1 MNYHLAPMMGY
12 TDCYFRLLAEKLY
25 KSQITTFSEMIVD
38 KAIIHNETK
47 TINKHFLANN
57 ISAIQIAGSEPMEI
71 KLAIQK
77 LNKIDRINHINLNL
91 GCPSSRVQ
99 ENKLGLALTQY
110 PNLVRECLYTL
121 KTYNKKISV
130 KCRLGLGLEEDQN
143 YVFEYLSMFQE
154 FEIKTVYIH
163 CRNGVLNLDTKKN
176 RTIPKINYELF
187 FKCKE
192 EFPNMELIPNGEIND
207 LETINHLS
215 DNKYKLELINN
226 LDNAAEITLY
236 EQKNFTDLCKGP
248 HHKSTKEYEAH
259 IKITNVS
266 GAYWRGISTNKMLQR
281 VYATAW
287 YSEKELNKY
296 LKNLEEAKERN
307 HRRLGTDMGLFLL
320 TDLSAGNVFWKHKGL
335 TLYQNIE
342 RYIRS
347 EQKKLN
353 YYEVKTPELVSNEL
367 WIKSGHWDNFKE
379 NMFTSET
386 DNKTFAL
393 KPMNC
398 PCHIVLFNSQLI
410 TYKDLPLRYS
420 EFGKCH
426 RYEPSGALNGL
437 FRVRGFT
444 QDDAHIFCT
453 AEQIYDV
460 CNETTQLIERVY
472 KKFGFEK
479 IKYNISTRPE
489 KSIGSQE
496 NWDNAENQ
504 LKKVLSDNGKDF
516 NILDGEGAFYG
527 PKIEFTLEDSLGRE
541 WQCGTI
547 QIDFNL
553 PDRLGA
559 KYKDKDDKNQVPIM
573 IHRAVVGSLERFIAI
588 ILENTNGWLPLF
600 ITPVQLAILPVSEKF
615 VDHCKKIN
623 EELKELGVRSLID
636 DSDNK
641 LGYKIRNSVSKKIP
655 YSLVV
660 GEKEIESSSFTLR
673 SKKGD
678 NQSFNSVKE
687 LTEFFNN

>member
-1 MNYHLAPMMGY
+1 MSEIIAYKNQNNE
-12 TDCYFRLLAEKLY
+12 YFDFEIENSKPVRTKSDDALNIMRHDMAHILAEAVISIFPAAKPTIGPFIKNGFYYDFDMDSAL
-25 KSQITTFSEMIVD
+25 SD
-38 KAIIHNETK
+38 DD
-47 TINKHFLANN
+47 INK
-57 ISAIQIAGSEPMEI
+57 IEEKIKEI
-71 KLAIQK
+71 
-77 LNKIDRINHINLNL
+77 LNE
-91 GCPSSRVQ
+91 G
-99 ENKLGLALTQY
+99 
-110 PNLVRECLYTL
+110 REF
-121 KTYNKKISV
+121 NKKVVS
-130 KCRLGLGLEEDQN
+130 KDEA
-143 YVFEYLSMFQE
+143 
-154 FEIKTVYIH
+154 
-163 CRNGVLNLDTKKN
+163 LN
-176 RTIPKINYELF
+176 F
-187 FKCKE
+187 FK
-192 EFPNMELIPNGEIND
+192 
-207 LETINHLS
+207 

-259 IKITNVS
+259 VKITNVS

-320 TDLSAGNVFWKHKGL
+320 TDLSAGNVFWKDKGL

-342 RYIRS
+342 KYIRA
-347 EQKKLN
+347 EQRKLN

-623 EELKELGVRSLID
+623 EELKDLGFRSLID

-655 YSLVV
+655 YSLVI

-673 SKKGD
+673 GKKGD
-678 NQSFNSVKE
+678 NQSFNSLEE

>member
-1 MNYHLAPMMGY
+1 MNEIIAYKDHNDEYYDHEIVDGVPIKSKSEDALNIMRHDMAHI
-12 TDCYFRLLAEKLY
+12 LAEAV
-25 KSQITTFSEMIVD
+25 TTLFPNA
-38 KAIIHNETK
+38 KP
-47 TINKHFLANN
+47 TIGPFIKNGFYYDFD
-57 ISAIQIAGSEPMEI
+57 MENT
-71 KLAIQK
+71 LSDED
-77 LNKIDRINHINLNL
+77 LSKIEA
-91 GCPSSRVQ
+91 Q
-99 ENKLGLALTQY
+99 M
-110 PNLVRECLYTL
+110 
-121 KTYNKKISV
+121 KKILSEGRDFKKRSV
-130 KCRLGLGLEEDQN
+130 SKEDALE
-143 YVFEYLSMFQE
+143 
-154 FEIKTVYIH
+154 I
-163 CRNGVLNLDTKKN
+163 
-176 RTIPKINYELF
+176 
-187 FKCKE
+187 FK
-192 EFPNMELIPNGEIND
+192 
-207 LETINHLS
+207 
-215 DNKYKLELINN
+215 DNQYKVELINN
-226 LDNAAEITLY
+226 LDNSAEINLY
-236 EQKNFTDLCKGP
+236 DQKNFTDLCKGP
-248 HHKSTKEYEAH
+248 HHSSTTEYDANF
-259 IKITNVS
+259 KITSVS

-281 VYATAW
+281 IYATAF

-320 TDLSAGNVFWKHKGL
+320 TDLSAGNVFWKEKGL

-342 RYIRS
+342 KYIRS
-347 EQKKLN
+347 EQQKLN
-353 YYEVKTPELVSNEL
+353 YLEVKTPELVSNEL

-453 AEQIYDV
+453 GDQIYDV
-460 CNETTQLIERVY
+460 CNETALLIERVY
-472 KKFGFEK
+472 KRFGFEK
-479 IKYNISTRPE
+479 IKYNISTKPE
-489 KSIGSQE
+489 KSIGTKE

-504 LKKVLSDNGKDF
+504 LKKVLSDNNKEF
-516 NILDGEGAFYG
+516 NILEGEGAFYG

-553 PDRLGA
+553 PERLGA
-559 KYKDKDDKNQVPIM
+559 KYKDTNDKNQTPIM

-588 ILENTNGWLPLF
+588 ILENTNGWVPLF
-600 ITPVQLAILPVSEKF
+600 ITPIQLAILPVSEKF
-615 VDHCKKIN
+615 IEYCN
-623 EELKELGVRSLID
+623 ELNQHLKEAGIRTVVD
-636 DSDNK
+636 GSDNK

-660 GEKEIESSSFTLR
+660 GEKEIESKTFNVRSRKGENTSFKNIEDL
-673 SKKGD
+673 
-678 NQSFNSVKE
+678 N
-687 LTEFFNN
+687 EFFKNN

>member
-1 MNYHLAPMMGY
+1 MSEIIAYKDQNNE
-12 TDCYFRLLAEKLY
+12 YFDFEIENSKPVRAKSDDALNIMRHDMAHILAEAVISIFPAAKPTIGPFIKNGFYYDFDMDSAL
-25 KSQITTFSEMIVD
+25 SD
-38 KAIIHNETK
+38 DD
-47 TINKHFLANN
+47 INK
-57 ISAIQIAGSEPMEI
+57 IEEKIKEI
-71 KLAIQK
+71 
-77 LNKIDRINHINLNL
+77 LNE
-91 GCPSSRVQ
+91 G
-99 ENKLGLALTQY
+99 
-110 PNLVRECLYTL
+110 REF
-121 KTYNKKISV
+121 NKKVVS
-130 KCRLGLGLEEDQN
+130 KDEA
-143 YVFEYLSMFQE
+143 
-154 FEIKTVYIH
+154 
-163 CRNGVLNLDTKKN
+163 LN
-176 RTIPKINYELF
+176 F
-187 FKCKE
+187 FK
-192 EFPNMELIPNGEIND
+192 
-207 LETINHLS
+207 

-226 LDNAAEITLY
+226 LANAAEITLY

-248 HHKSTKEYEAH
+248 HHKSTKKYEAH
-259 IKITNVS
+259 VKITNVS

-320 TDLSAGNVFWKHKGL
+320 TDLSAGNVFWKDKGL

-342 RYIRS
+342 KYIRA
-347 EQKKLN
+347 EQRKLN

-496 NWDNAENQ
+496 NWENAENQ

-623 EELKELGVRSLID
+623 EELKDLGFRSLID

-655 YSLVV
+655 YSLVI

-673 SKKGD
+673 GKKGD
-678 NQSFNSVKE
+678 NQSFNSLEE

>member
-1 MNYHLAPMMGY
+1 MSEIIAYKDQNNE
-12 TDCYFRLLAEKLY
+12 YFDFEIENSKPVRAKSDDALNIMRHDMAHILAEAVISIFPAAKPTIGPFIKNGFYYDFDMDSAL
-25 KSQITTFSEMIVD
+25 SD
-38 KAIIHNETK
+38 DD
-47 TINKHFLANN
+47 INK
-57 ISAIQIAGSEPMEI
+57 IEEKIKEI
-71 KLAIQK
+71 
-77 LNKIDRINHINLNL
+77 LNE
-91 GCPSSRVQ
+91 G
-99 ENKLGLALTQY
+99 
-110 PNLVRECLYTL
+110 REF
-121 KTYNKKISV
+121 NKKVVS
-130 KCRLGLGLEEDQN
+130 KDEA
-143 YVFEYLSMFQE
+143 
-154 FEIKTVYIH
+154 
-163 CRNGVLNLDTKKN
+163 LN
-176 RTIPKINYELF
+176 F
-187 FKCKE
+187 FK
-192 EFPNMELIPNGEIND
+192 
-207 LETINHLS
+207 

-226 LDNAAEITLY
+226 LANAAEITLY

-248 HHKSTKEYEAH
+248 HHKSTKKYEAH
-259 IKITNVS
+259 VKITNVS

-320 TDLSAGNVFWKHKGL
+320 TDLSAGNVFWKDKGL

-342 RYIRS
+342 KYIRA
-347 EQKKLN
+347 EQRKLN

-379 NMFTSET
+379 NMFTFET

-600 ITPVQLAILPVSEKF
+600 ITPVQLAVLPVSEKF

-623 EELKELGVRSLID
+623 EELKDLGVRSLVD

-655 YSLVV
+655 YSLVI

-673 SKKGD
+673 GKKGD
-678 NQSFNSVKE
+678 NQSFNSLEE

>member
-1 MNYHLAPMMGY
+1 MSEIIAYKNQNNE
-12 TDCYFRLLAEKLY
+12 YFDFEIENSKPVRTKSDDALNIMRHDMAHILAEAVISIFPAAKPTIGPFIKNGFYYDFDMDSAL
-25 KSQITTFSEMIVD
+25 SD
-38 KAIIHNETK
+38 DD
-47 TINKHFLANN
+47 INK
-57 ISAIQIAGSEPMEI
+57 IEEKIKEI
-71 KLAIQK
+71 
-77 LNKIDRINHINLNL
+77 LNE
-91 GCPSSRVQ
+91 G
-99 ENKLGLALTQY
+99 
-110 PNLVRECLYTL
+110 REF
-121 KTYNKKISV
+121 NKKVVS
-130 KCRLGLGLEEDQN
+130 KDEA
-143 YVFEYLSMFQE
+143 
-154 FEIKTVYIH
+154 
-163 CRNGVLNLDTKKN
+163 LN
-176 RTIPKINYELF
+176 F
-187 FKCKE
+187 FK
-192 EFPNMELIPNGEIND
+192 
-207 LETINHLS
+207 

-259 IKITNVS
+259 VKITNVS

-296 LKNLEEAKERN
+296 VKNLEEAKERN

-320 TDLSAGNVFWKHKGL
+320 TDLSAGNVFWKDKGL

-342 RYIRS
+342 KYIRA
-347 EQKKLN
+347 EQRKLN

-496 NWDNAENQ
+496 NWENAENQ

-600 ITPVQLAILPVSEKF
+600 ITPVQLAVLPVSEKF

-623 EELKELGVRSLID
+623 EELKDLGVRSLVD

-655 YSLVV
+655 YSLVI

-673 SKKGD
+673 GKKGD
-678 NQSFNSVKE
+678 NQSFNSLEE

>member
-1 MNYHLAPMMGY
+1 MSEIIAYKDQNNEYFDTQVENSTPIKAKSDDALNIMRHDLAHV
-12 TDCYFRLLAEKLY
+12 LAEAVISLFPDAKPTIGPFIKNGFYYDFDMDNSLSDEDIS
-25 KSQITTFSEMIVD
+25 KIESQM
-38 KAIIHNETK
+38 KAI
-47 TINKHFLANN
+47 
-57 ISAIQIAGSEPMEI
+57 
-71 KLAIQK
+71 
-77 LNKIDRINHINLNL
+77 
-91 GCPSSRVQ
+91 
-99 ENKLGLALTQY
+99 
-110 PNLVRECLYTL
+110 L
-121 KTYNKKISV
+121 KEGRSFTKKIVS
-130 KCRLGLGLEEDQN
+130 KEQALK
-143 YVFEYLSMFQE
+143 VFS
-154 FEIKTVYIH
+154 
-163 CRNGVLNLDTKKN
+163 N
-176 RTIPKINYELF
+176 
-187 FKCKE
+187 
-192 EFPNMELIPNGEIND
+192 
-207 LETINHLS
+207 
-215 DNKYKLELINN
+215 NKYKTELINN
-226 LDNAAEITLY
+226 LDNAADITLY

-248 HHKSTKEYEAH
+248 HHQSTNEYDAKF
-259 IKITNVS
+259 KITSVS

-281 VYATAW
+281 IYATAW
-287 YSEKELNKY
+287 YTEKDLNAY

-320 TDLSAGNVFWKHKGL
+320 TDLSAGNVFWKDKGL

-342 RYIRS
+342 KYIRS

-444 QDDAHIFCT
+444 QDDAHIFCSS
-453 AEQIYDV
+453 EQIYDV

-472 KKFGFEK
+472 KRFGFEK

-489 KSIGSQE
+489 KSIGTQE

-504 LKKVLSDNGKDF
+504 LKKVLTDNNKEF
-516 NILDGEGAFYG
+516 NILEGEGAFYG

-559 KYKDKDDKNQVPIM
+559 RYKDKEDKNQTPIM
-573 IHRAVVGSLERFIAI
+573 IHRAVIGSLERFIAI

-600 ITPVQLAILPVSEKF
+600 VTPIQLAILPVSEKF
-615 VDHCKKIN
+615 VDHCQTII
-623 EELKELGVRSLID
+623 EGLSDLGVRAIVDS
-636 DSDNK
+636 SDNK
-641 LGYKIRNSVSKKIP
+641 LGYKVRNSVSKKIP
-655 YSLVV
+655 FSLVI
-660 GEKEIESSSFTLR
+660 GEKEIENGTFSLRGRTGDTTSFE
-673 SKKGD
+673 
-678 NQSFNSVKE
+678 NIQSIA
-687 LTEFFNN
+687 EFFSNN

>member
-1 MNYHLAPMMGY
+1 MSEIIAYKDQNNE
-12 TDCYFRLLAEKLY
+12 YFDFEIENSKPVRAKSDDALNIMRHDMAHILAEAVISIFPAAKPTIGPFIKNGFYYDFDMDSAL
-25 KSQITTFSEMIVD
+25 SD
-38 KAIIHNETK
+38 DD
-47 TINKHFLANN
+47 INK
-57 ISAIQIAGSEPMEI
+57 IEEKIKEI
-71 KLAIQK
+71 
-77 LNKIDRINHINLNL
+77 LNE
-91 GCPSSRVQ
+91 G
-99 ENKLGLALTQY
+99 
-110 PNLVRECLYTL
+110 REF
-121 KTYNKKISV
+121 NKKVVS
-130 KCRLGLGLEEDQN
+130 KDEA
-143 YVFEYLSMFQE
+143 
-154 FEIKTVYIH
+154 
-163 CRNGVLNLDTKKN
+163 LN
-176 RTIPKINYELF
+176 F
-187 FKCKE
+187 FK
-192 EFPNMELIPNGEIND
+192 
-207 LETINHLS
+207 

-226 LDNAAEITLY
+226 LANAAEITLY

-259 IKITNVS
+259 VKITNVS

-320 TDLSAGNVFWKHKGL
+320 TDLSAGNVFWKDKGL

-342 RYIRS
+342 KYIRA
-347 EQKKLN
+347 EQRKLN

-398 PCHIVLFNSQLI
+398 PCNIVLFNSQLI

-600 ITPVQLAILPVSEKF
+600 ITPVQLAVLPVSEKF

-623 EELKELGVRSLID
+623 EELKDLGVRSLVD

-655 YSLVV
+655 YSLVI

-673 SKKGD
+673 GKKGD
-678 NQSFNSVKE
+678 NQSFNSLEE

>member
-1 MNYHLAPMMGY
+1 MSDIIAYKDHNNEYFDIQVENSKPIKAKSDDALNIMRHDLAHV
-12 TDCYFRLLAEKLY
+12 LAEAVISIFPDAKPTIGPFIKNGFYYDFDMDNSLSDEDIS
-25 KSQITTFSEMIVD
+25 KIESKM
-38 KAIIHNETK
+38 K
-47 TINKHFLANN
+47 TI
-57 ISAIQIAGSEPMEI
+57 
-71 KLAIQK
+71 
-77 LNKIDRINHINLNL
+77 
-91 GCPSSRVQ
+91 
-99 ENKLGLALTQY
+99 
-110 PNLVRECLYTL
+110 L
-121 KTYNKKISV
+121 KEGRSFTKKIVS
-130 KCRLGLGLEEDQN
+130 
-143 YVFEYLSMFQE
+143 
-154 FEIKTVYIH
+154 
-163 CRNGVLNLDTKKN
+163 
-176 RTIPKINYELF
+176 
-187 FKCKE
+187 KE
-192 EFPNMELIPNGEIND
+192 EALNVFAN
-207 LETINHLS
+207 
-215 DNKYKLELINN
+215 NKYKIELINN
-226 LDNAAEITLY
+226 LDNAANITLY

-248 HHKSTKEYEAH
+248 HHQSTSEYDAKF
-259 IKITNVS
+259 KITSVS

-281 VYATAW
+281 IYATAW
-287 YSEKELNKY
+287 YTEKDLDAY

-320 TDLSAGNVFWKHKGL
+320 TDLSAGNVFWKDKGL

-342 RYIRS
+342 KYIRS
-347 EQKKLN
+347 EQKILN

-386 DNKTFAL
+386 DNKIFAL

-444 QDDAHIFCT
+444 QDDAHIFCSN
-453 AEQIYDV
+453 EQIYDV

-472 KKFGFEK
+472 KRFGFEK

-489 KSIGSQE
+489 KSIGTQV

-504 LKKVLSDNGKDF
+504 LKKVLTDNNKEF
-516 NILDGEGAFYG
+516 NILEGEGAFYG

-559 KYKDKDDKNQVPIM
+559 KYKDKEDKNQTPIM
-573 IHRAVVGSLERFIAI
+573 IHRAVIGSLERFIAI

-600 ITPVQLAILPVSEKF
+600 VTPIQLAILPVSEKF
-615 VDHCKKIN
+615 VDHCQNIIKD
-623 EELKELGVRSLID
+623 LSDLGVRAIVDS
-636 DSDNK
+636 SDNK
-641 LGYKIRNSVSKKIP
+641 LGYKVRNSVSKKIP
-655 YSLVV
+655 FSLVI
-660 GEKEIESSSFTLR
+660 GEKEIENGTFSLR
-673 SKKGD
+673 GRNGD
-678 NQSFNSVKE
+678 SCNFENIQSIAQ
-687 LTEFFNN
+687 FFNNN

>member
-1 MNYHLAPMMGY
+1 MSEIIAYKDQNNE
-12 TDCYFRLLAEKLY
+12 YFDFEIENSKPVRAKSDDALNIMRHDMAHILAEAVISIFPAAKPTIGPFIKNGFYYDFDMDSAL
-25 KSQITTFSEMIVD
+25 SD
-38 KAIIHNETK
+38 DD
-47 TINKHFLANN
+47 INK
-57 ISAIQIAGSEPMEI
+57 IEEKIKEI
-71 KLAIQK
+71 
-77 LNKIDRINHINLNL
+77 LNE
-91 GCPSSRVQ
+91 G
-99 ENKLGLALTQY
+99 
-110 PNLVRECLYTL
+110 REF
-121 KTYNKKISV
+121 NKKVVS
-130 KCRLGLGLEEDQN
+130 KDEA
-143 YVFEYLSMFQE
+143 
-154 FEIKTVYIH
+154 
-163 CRNGVLNLDTKKN
+163 LN
-176 RTIPKINYELF
+176 F
-187 FKCKE
+187 FK
-192 EFPNMELIPNGEIND
+192 
-207 LETINHLS
+207 

-259 IKITNVS
+259 VKITNVS

-296 LKNLEEAKERN
+296 VKNLEEAKERN

-320 TDLSAGNVFWKHKGL
+320 TDLSAGNVFWKDKGL

-342 RYIRS
+342 KYIRA
-347 EQKKLN
+347 EQRKLN

-496 NWDNAENQ
+496 NWENAENQ

-600 ITPVQLAILPVSEKF
+600 ITPVQLAVLPVSEKF

-623 EELKELGVRSLID
+623 EELKDLGVRSLVD

-655 YSLVV
+655 YSLVI

-673 SKKGD
+673 GKKGD
-678 NQSFNSVKE
+678 NQSFNSLEE

>member
-1 MNYHLAPMMGY
+1 MSEIIAYKDQNNE
-12 TDCYFRLLAEKLY
+12 YFDFEIENSKPVRAKSDDALNIMRHDMAHILAEAVISIFPAAKPTIGPFIKNGFYYDFDMDSAL
-25 KSQITTFSEMIVD
+25 SD
-38 KAIIHNETK
+38 DD
-47 TINKHFLANN
+47 INK
-57 ISAIQIAGSEPMEI
+57 IEEKIKEI
-71 KLAIQK
+71 
-77 LNKIDRINHINLNL
+77 LNE
-91 GCPSSRVQ
+91 G
-99 ENKLGLALTQY
+99 
-110 PNLVRECLYTL
+110 REF
-121 KTYNKKISV
+121 NKKVVS
-130 KCRLGLGLEEDQN
+130 KDEA
-143 YVFEYLSMFQE
+143 
-154 FEIKTVYIH
+154 
-163 CRNGVLNLDTKKN
+163 LN
-176 RTIPKINYELF
+176 F
-187 FKCKE
+187 FK
-192 EFPNMELIPNGEIND
+192 
-207 LETINHLS
+207 

-226 LDNAAEITLY
+226 LANAAEITLY

-259 IKITNVS
+259 VKITNVS

-320 TDLSAGNVFWKHKGL
+320 TDLSAGNVFWKDKGL

-342 RYIRS
+342 KYIRA
-347 EQKKLN
+347 EQRKLN

-623 EELKELGVRSLID
+623 EELKDLGFRSLID

-655 YSLVV
+655 YSLVI

-673 SKKGD
+673 GKKGD
-678 NQSFNSVKE
+678 NQSFNSLEE

>member
-1 MNYHLAPMMGY
+1 MSDIIAYKDHNNEYFDIQVENSKPIKAKSDDALNIMRHDLAHV
-12 TDCYFRLLAEKLY
+12 LAEAVISIFPDAKPTIGPFIKNGFYYDFDMDNSLSDEDIS
-25 KSQITTFSEMIVD
+25 KIESKM
-38 KAIIHNETK
+38 K
-47 TINKHFLANN
+47 TI
-57 ISAIQIAGSEPMEI
+57 
-71 KLAIQK
+71 
-77 LNKIDRINHINLNL
+77 
-91 GCPSSRVQ
+91 
-99 ENKLGLALTQY
+99 
-110 PNLVRECLYTL
+110 L
-121 KTYNKKISV
+121 KEGRSFTKKIVS
-130 KCRLGLGLEEDQN
+130 
-143 YVFEYLSMFQE
+143 
-154 FEIKTVYIH
+154 
-163 CRNGVLNLDTKKN
+163 
-176 RTIPKINYELF
+176 
-187 FKCKE
+187 KE
-192 EFPNMELIPNGEIND
+192 EALNVFAN
-207 LETINHLS
+207 
-215 DNKYKLELINN
+215 NKYKIELINN
-226 LDNAAEITLY
+226 LDNAANITLY

-248 HHKSTKEYEAH
+248 HHQSTREYDAKF
-259 IKITNVS
+259 KITSVS

-281 VYATAW
+281 IYATAW
-287 YSEKELNKY
+287 YTEKDLDAY

-320 TDLSAGNVFWKHKGL
+320 TDLSAGNVFWKDKGL

-342 RYIRS
+342 KYIRS

-386 DNKTFAL
+386 DNKIFAL

-444 QDDAHIFCT
+444 QDDAHIFCSN
-453 AEQIYDV
+453 EQIYDV

-472 KKFGFEK
+472 KRFGFEK

-489 KSIGSQE
+489 KSIGTQV

-504 LKKVLSDNGKDF
+504 LKKVLTDNNKEF
-516 NILDGEGAFYG
+516 NILEGEGAFYG

-559 KYKDKDDKNQVPIM
+559 KYKDKEDKNQTPIM
-573 IHRAVVGSLERFIAI
+573 IHRAVIGSLERFIAI

-600 ITPVQLAILPVSEKF
+600 VTPIQLAILPVSEKF
-615 VDHCKKIN
+615 VDHCQNIIKD
-623 EELKELGVRSLID
+623 LSDLGVRATVDS
-636 DSDNK
+636 SDNK
-641 LGYKIRNSVSKKIP
+641 LGYKVRNSVSKKIP
-655 YSLVV
+655 FSLVI
-660 GEKEIESSSFTLR
+660 GEKEIENGTFSLRGRNGDSSNFE
-673 SKKGD
+673 
-678 NQSFNSVKE
+678 NIQSIAQ
-687 LTEFFNN
+687 FFNNN

>member
-1 MNYHLAPMMGY
+1 MSEIIAYKNQNNE
-12 TDCYFRLLAEKLY
+12 YFDFEIENSKPIKAKSDDALNIMRHDMAHILAEAVISIFPAAKPTIGPFIKNGFYYDFDMDSAL
-25 KSQITTFSEMIVD
+25 SD
-38 KAIIHNETK
+38 DD
-47 TINKHFLANN
+47 INK
-57 ISAIQIAGSEPMEI
+57 IEEKIKEI
-71 KLAIQK
+71 
-77 LNKIDRINHINLNL
+77 LNE
-91 GCPSSRVQ
+91 G
-99 ENKLGLALTQY
+99 
-110 PNLVRECLYTL
+110 REF
-121 KTYNKKISV
+121 NKKVVS
-130 KCRLGLGLEEDQN
+130 KDEA
-143 YVFEYLSMFQE
+143 
-154 FEIKTVYIH
+154 
-163 CRNGVLNLDTKKN
+163 LN
-176 RTIPKINYELF
+176 F
-187 FKCKE
+187 FK
-192 EFPNMELIPNGEIND
+192 
-207 LETINHLS
+207 

-226 LDNAAEITLY
+226 LANAAEITLY

-259 IKITNVS
+259 VKITNVS

-320 TDLSAGNVFWKHKGL
+320 TDLSAGNVFWKDKGL

-342 RYIRS
+342 KYIRA
-347 EQKKLN
+347 EQRKLN

-496 NWDNAENQ
+496 NWENAENQ

-600 ITPVQLAILPVSEKF
+600 ITPVQLAVLPVSEKF

-623 EELKELGVRSLID
+623 EELKDLGVRSLVD

-655 YSLVV
+655 YSLVI

-673 SKKGD
+673 GKKGD
-678 NQSFNSVKE
+678 NQSFNSLEE

>member
-1 MNYHLAPMMGY
+1 MTEVVAYKDSNNNYWDTEVENSTPIKHKSEDALNIMRHDMAHI
-12 TDCYFRLLAEKLY
+12 LAEA
-25 KSQITTFSEMIVD
+25 V
-38 KAIIHNETK
+38 
-47 TINKHFLANN
+47 
-57 ISAIQIAGSEPMEI
+57 IS
-71 KLAIQK
+71 L
-77 LNKIDRINHINLNL
+77 
-91 GCPSSRVQ
+91 
-99 ENKLGLALTQY
+99 
-110 PNLVRECLYTL
+110 
-121 KTYNKKISV
+121 
-130 KCRLGLGLEEDQN
+130 
-143 YVFEYLSMFQE
+143 
-154 FEIKTVYIH
+154 
-163 CRNGVLNLDTKKN
+163 
-176 RTIPKINYELF
+176 
-187 FKCKE
+187 
-192 EFPNMELIPNGEIND
+192 FPNAKPTIGPFIKNGFYYDFDMESTLSDDD
-207 LETINHLS
+207 LENIEKKMREILLEGRDFLKRTVSKKEALEIFK

-226 LDNAAEITLY
+226 LDNSDEITLY
-236 EQKNFTDLCKGP
+236 EQNNFTDLCKGP
-248 HHKSTKEYEAH
+248 HHKSTKDYNASF
-259 IKITNVS
+259 KITSVS

-281 VYATAW
+281 IYATAW
-287 YSEKELNKY
+287 YSEKELRVY

-320 TDLSAGNVFWKHKGL
+320 TDLSAGNVFWKDKGL

-342 RYIRS
+342 KYIRS
-347 EQKKLN
+347 EQQKLN
-353 YYEVKTPELVSNEL
+353 YFEVKTPELVSNEL

-444 QDDAHIFCT
+444 QDDAHIFCSGD
-453 AEQIYDV
+453 QIYDV

-479 IKYNISTRPE
+479 IKFNISTRPE
-489 KSIGSQE
+489 KSIGTQE

-504 LKKVLSDNGKDF
+504 LKKVLKDNNKEF
-516 NILDGEGAFYG
+516 NILEGEGAFYG
-527 PKIEFTLEDSLGRE
+527 PKIEYTLEDSLGRE

-600 ITPVQLAILPVSEKF
+600 VTPVQLAILPVSEKF
-615 VDHCKKIN
+615 VDHSN
-623 EELKELGVRSLID
+623 QVKEKLQQFGVRTIVDS
-636 DSDNK
+636 SDNK

-655 YSLVV
+655 YSLVM
-660 GEKEIESSSFTLR
+660 GEKEIESKSFTLR
-673 SKKGD
+673 SNEGK
-678 NQSFNSVKE
+678 NTSFDDIKLLSN
-687 LTEFFNN
+687 FFVSN

>member
-1 MNYHLAPMMGY
+1 MSDIIAYKDHNNEYFDIQVENSKPIKAKSDDALNIMRHDLAHV
-12 TDCYFRLLAEKLY
+12 LAEAVISIFPDAKPTIGPFIKNGFYYDFDMDNSLSDEDIS
-25 KSQITTFSEMIVD
+25 KIESKM
-38 KAIIHNETK
+38 K
-47 TINKHFLANN
+47 TI
-57 ISAIQIAGSEPMEI
+57 
-71 KLAIQK
+71 
-77 LNKIDRINHINLNL
+77 
-91 GCPSSRVQ
+91 
-99 ENKLGLALTQY
+99 
-110 PNLVRECLYTL
+110 L
-121 KTYNKKISV
+121 KEGRSFTKKIVS
-130 KCRLGLGLEEDQN
+130 
-143 YVFEYLSMFQE
+143 
-154 FEIKTVYIH
+154 
-163 CRNGVLNLDTKKN
+163 
-176 RTIPKINYELF
+176 
-187 FKCKE
+187 KE
-192 EFPNMELIPNGEIND
+192 EALNVFAN
-207 LETINHLS
+207 
-215 DNKYKLELINN
+215 NKYKIELINN
-226 LDNAAEITLY
+226 LDNAANITLY

-248 HHKSTKEYEAH
+248 HHQNTSEYDAKF
-259 IKITNVS
+259 KITSVS

-281 VYATAW
+281 IYATAW
-287 YSEKELNKY
+287 YTEKDLDAY

-320 TDLSAGNVFWKHKGL
+320 TDLSAGNVFWKDKGL

-342 RYIRS
+342 KYIRS

-386 DNKTFAL
+386 DNKIFAL

-444 QDDAHIFCT
+444 QDDAHIFCSN
-453 AEQIYDV
+453 EQIYDV

-472 KKFGFEK
+472 KRFGFEK

-489 KSIGSQE
+489 KSIGTQV

-504 LKKVLSDNGKDF
+504 LKKVLTDNNKEF
-516 NILDGEGAFYG
+516 NILEGEGAFYG

-559 KYKDKDDKNQVPIM
+559 KYKDKEDKNQTPIM
-573 IHRAVVGSLERFIAI
+573 IHRAVIGSLERFIAI

-600 ITPVQLAILPVSEKF
+600 VTPIQLAILPVSEKF
-615 VDHCKKIN
+615 VDHCQNIIKD
-623 EELKELGVRSLID
+623 LSDLGVRAIVDS
-636 DSDNK
+636 SDNK
-641 LGYKIRNSVSKKIP
+641 LGYKVRNSVSKKIP
-655 YSLVV
+655 FSLVI
-660 GEKEIESSSFTLR
+660 GEKEIENGTFSLRGRNGDSSNFE
-673 SKKGD
+673 
-678 NQSFNSVKE
+678 NIQSIAQ
-687 LTEFFNN
+687 FFNNN

>member
-1 MNYHLAPMMGY
+1 MSEIIAYKNQNNE
-12 TDCYFRLLAEKLY
+12 YFDFEIENSKPVRAKSDDALNIMRHDMAHILAEAVISIFPAAKPTIGPFIKNGFYYDFDMDSAL
-25 KSQITTFSEMIVD
+25 SD
-38 KAIIHNETK
+38 DD
-47 TINKHFLANN
+47 INK
-57 ISAIQIAGSEPMEI
+57 IEEKIKEI
-71 KLAIQK
+71 
-77 LNKIDRINHINLNL
+77 LNE
-91 GCPSSRVQ
+91 G
-99 ENKLGLALTQY
+99 
-110 PNLVRECLYTL
+110 REF
-121 KTYNKKISV
+121 NKKVVS
-130 KCRLGLGLEEDQN
+130 KDEA
-143 YVFEYLSMFQE
+143 
-154 FEIKTVYIH
+154 
-163 CRNGVLNLDTKKN
+163 LN
-176 RTIPKINYELF
+176 F
-187 FKCKE
+187 FK
-192 EFPNMELIPNGEIND
+192 
-207 LETINHLS
+207 

-259 IKITNVS
+259 VKITNVS

-287 YSEKELNKY
+287 YSENELNKY

-320 TDLSAGNVFWKHKGL
+320 TDLSAGNVFWKDKGL

-342 RYIRS
+342 KYIRA
-347 EQKKLN
+347 EQRKLN

-623 EELKELGVRSLID
+623 EELKDLGFRSLVD

-655 YSLVV
+655 YSLVI

-673 SKKGD
+673 GKKGD
-678 NQSFNSVKE
+678 NQSFNSLEE

>member
-1 MNYHLAPMMGY
+1 MSDIIAYKDHNNEYFDIQVENSKPIKAKSDDALNIMRHDLAHV
-12 TDCYFRLLAEKLY
+12 LAEAVISIFPDAKPTIGPFIKNGFYYDFDMDNSLSDEDIS
-25 KSQITTFSEMIVD
+25 KIESKM
-38 KAIIHNETK
+38 K
-47 TINKHFLANN
+47 TI
-57 ISAIQIAGSEPMEI
+57 
-71 KLAIQK
+71 
-77 LNKIDRINHINLNL
+77 
-91 GCPSSRVQ
+91 
-99 ENKLGLALTQY
+99 
-110 PNLVRECLYTL
+110 L
-121 KTYNKKISV
+121 KEGRSFTKKIVS
-130 KCRLGLGLEEDQN
+130 
-143 YVFEYLSMFQE
+143 
-154 FEIKTVYIH
+154 
-163 CRNGVLNLDTKKN
+163 
-176 RTIPKINYELF
+176 
-187 FKCKE
+187 KE
-192 EFPNMELIPNGEIND
+192 EALNVFAN
-207 LETINHLS
+207 
-215 DNKYKLELINN
+215 NKYKIELINN
-226 LDNAAEITLY
+226 LDNAANITLY

-248 HHKSTKEYEAH
+248 HHQSTSEYDAKF
-259 IKITNVS
+259 KITSVS

-281 VYATAW
+281 IYATAW
-287 YSEKELNKY
+287 YTEKDLDAY

-320 TDLSAGNVFWKHKGL
+320 TDLSAGNVFWKDKGL

-342 RYIRS
+342 KYIRS

-386 DNKTFAL
+386 DNKIFAL

-444 QDDAHIFCT
+444 QDDAHIFCSN
-453 AEQIYDV
+453 EQIYDV

-472 KKFGFEK
+472 KRFGFEK

-489 KSIGSQE
+489 KSIGTQV

-504 LKKVLSDNGKDF
+504 LKKVLTDNNKEF
-516 NILDGEGAFYG
+516 NILEGEGAFYG

-559 KYKDKDDKNQVPIM
+559 KYKDKEDKNQTPIM
-573 IHRAVVGSLERFIAI
+573 IHRAVIGSLERFIAI

-600 ITPVQLAILPVSEKF
+600 VTPIQLAILPVSEKF
-615 VDHCKKIN
+615 VDHCQNIIKD
-623 EELKELGVRSLID
+623 LSDLGVRAIVDS
-636 DSDNK
+636 SDNK
-641 LGYKIRNSVSKKIP
+641 LGYKVRNSVSKKIP
-655 YSLVV
+655 FSLVI
-660 GEKEIESSSFTLR
+660 GEKEIENGTYSLRGRNGDSSNFE
-673 SKKGD
+673 
-678 NQSFNSVKE
+678 NIQSIAQ
-687 LTEFFNN
+687 FFNNN

>member
-1 MNYHLAPMMGY
+1 MSDIIAYKDQSNE
-12 TDCYFRLLAEKLY
+12 YFDFEVDNSTPIKAKSDDALNIMRHDMAHVLAEAV
-25 KSQITTFSEMIVD
+25 TTIFPNA
-38 KAIIHNETK
+38 KP
-47 TINKHFLANN
+47 TIGPFIKNGFYYDFDMENTLSDSDLNN
-57 ISAIQIAGSEPMEI
+57 IES
-71 KLAIQK
+71 
-77 LNKIDRINHINLNL
+77 KITDI
-91 GCPSSRVQ
+91 
-99 ENKLGLALTQY
+99 
-110 PNLVRECLYTL
+110 L
-121 KTYNKKISV
+121 KEGRNFTK
-130 KCRLGLGLEEDQN
+130 
-143 YVFEYLSMFQE
+143 
-154 FEIKTVYIH
+154 KTVSKDQA
-163 CRNGVLNLDTKKN
+163 L
-176 RTIPKINYELF
+176 ELF
-187 FKCKE
+187 KDNEYKI
-192 EFPNMELIPNGEIND
+192 ELI
-207 LETINHLS
+207 
-215 DNKYKLELINN
+215 KN
-226 LDNAAEITLY
+226 LDNSSEINLY
-236 EQKNFTDLCKGP
+236 EQENFTDLCKGP
-248 HHKSTKEYEAH
+248 HHKSTKEYDAH
-259 IKITNVS
+259 VKITSVS

-281 VYATAW
+281 IYATAF
-287 YSEKELNKY
+287 YSEKDLNKY

-307 HRRLGTDMGLFLL
+307 HRRIGTDMGLFLL
-320 TDLSAGNVFWKHKGL
+320 TDLSAGNVFWKEKGL
-335 TLYQNIE
+335 SLYQNIE
-342 RYIRS
+342 KYIRS
-347 EQKKLN
+347 EQQKLN
-353 YYEVKTPELVSNEL
+353 YKEVKTPELVSNEL

-453 AEQIYDV
+453 EEQIYDV
-460 CNETTQLIERVY
+460 CNETTLLIERVY

-479 IKYNISTRPE
+479 IKYNISTRPK
-489 KSIGSQE
+489 KSIGTQE
-496 NWDNAENQ
+496 SWDNAESQ
-504 LKKVLSDNGKDF
+504 LKKVLTDNGKDF

-553 PDRLGA
+553 PERLGA
-559 KYKDKDDKNQVPIM
+559 KYKDKDDKNQTPIM

-615 VDHCKKIN
+615 VEHCNKLN
-623 EELKELGVRSLID
+623 QQLLELGIRTTID
-636 DSDNK
+636 SSDNK
-641 LGYKIRNSVSKKIP
+641 LGYKIRNSISKKIP
-655 YSLVV
+655 YSLVI
-660 GEKEIESSSFTLR
+660 GEKEIESGSYSIR

-678 NQSFNSVKE
+678 NISCSSIADLQD
-687 LTEFFNN
+687 FFDNN

>member
-1 MNYHLAPMMGY
+1 MSEIIAYKNQNNE
-12 TDCYFRLLAEKLY
+12 YFDFEIENSKPVRTKSDDALNIMRHDMAHILAEAVI
-25 KSQITTFSEMIVD
+25 SIFP
-38 KAIIHNETK
+38 ATK
-47 TINKHFLANN
+47 PTIGPFIKNGFYYDFDMDSALSDDDINK
-57 ISAIQIAGSEPMEI
+57 IEEKIKEI
-71 KLAIQK
+71 
-77 LNKIDRINHINLNL
+77 LNE
-91 GCPSSRVQ
+91 G
-99 ENKLGLALTQY
+99 
-110 PNLVRECLYTL
+110 REF
-121 KTYNKKISV
+121 NKKVVS
-130 KCRLGLGLEEDQN
+130 KDEA
-143 YVFEYLSMFQE
+143 
-154 FEIKTVYIH
+154 
-163 CRNGVLNLDTKKN
+163 LN
-176 RTIPKINYELF
+176 F
-187 FKCKE
+187 FK
-192 EFPNMELIPNGEIND
+192 
-207 LETINHLS
+207 

-226 LDNAAEITLY
+226 LANAAEITLY

-259 IKITNVS
+259 VKITNVS

-296 LKNLEEAKERN
+296 VKNLEEAKERN

-320 TDLSAGNVFWKHKGL
+320 TDLSAGNVFWKDKGL

-342 RYIRS
+342 KYIRA
-347 EQKKLN
+347 EQRKLN

-496 NWDNAENQ
+496 NWENAENQ

-600 ITPVQLAILPVSEKF
+600 ITPVQLAVLPVSEKF

-623 EELKELGVRSLID
+623 EELKDLGVRSLVD

-655 YSLVV
+655 YSLVI

-673 SKKGD
+673 GKKGD
-678 NQSFNSVKE
+678 NQSFNSLEE

>member
-1 MNYHLAPMMGY
+1 MSDIIAYKDHNNEYFDIQVENSKPIKAKSDDALNIMRHDLAHV
-12 TDCYFRLLAEKLY
+12 LAEAVISIFPDAKPTIGPFIKNGFY
-25 KSQITTFSEMIVD
+25 YDFEMDNSLSDEDIS
-38 KAIIHNETK
+38 KIESKMK
-47 TINKHFLANN
+47 TI
-57 ISAIQIAGSEPMEI
+57 
-71 KLAIQK
+71 
-77 LNKIDRINHINLNL
+77 
-91 GCPSSRVQ
+91 
-99 ENKLGLALTQY
+99 
-110 PNLVRECLYTL
+110 L
-121 KTYNKKISV
+121 KEGRSFTKKIVS
-130 KCRLGLGLEEDQN
+130 
-143 YVFEYLSMFQE
+143 
-154 FEIKTVYIH
+154 
-163 CRNGVLNLDTKKN
+163 
-176 RTIPKINYELF
+176 
-187 FKCKE
+187 KE
-192 EFPNMELIPNGEIND
+192 EALNVFAN
-207 LETINHLS
+207 
-215 DNKYKLELINN
+215 NKYKIELINN
-226 LDNAAEITLY
+226 LDNAANITLY

-248 HHKSTKEYEAH
+248 HHQSTSEYDAKF
-259 IKITNVS
+259 KITSVS

-281 VYATAW
+281 IYATAW
-287 YSEKELNKY
+287 YTEKDLDAY

-320 TDLSAGNVFWKHKGL
+320 TDLSAGNVFWKDKGL

-342 RYIRS
+342 KYIRS

-386 DNKTFAL
+386 DNKIFAL

-444 QDDAHIFCT
+444 QDDAHIFCSN
-453 AEQIYDV
+453 EQIYDV

-472 KKFGFEK
+472 KRFGFEK

-489 KSIGSQE
+489 KSIGTQV

-504 LKKVLSDNGKDF
+504 LKKVLTDNNKEF
-516 NILDGEGAFYG
+516 NILEGEGAFYG

-559 KYKDKDDKNQVPIM
+559 KYKDKEDKNQTPIM
-573 IHRAVVGSLERFIAI
+573 IHRAVIGSLERFIAI

-600 ITPVQLAILPVSEKF
+600 VTPIQLAILPVSEKF
-615 VDHCKKIN
+615 VDHCQNIIKD
-623 EELKELGVRSLID
+623 LSDLGVRAIVDS
-636 DSDNK
+636 SDNK
-641 LGYKIRNSVSKKIP
+641 LGYKVRNSVSKKIP
-655 YSLVV
+655 FSLVI
-660 GEKEIESSSFTLR
+660 GEKEIENGTFSLRGRNGDSSNFE
-673 SKKGD
+673 
-678 NQSFNSVKE
+678 NIQSIAQ
-687 LTEFFNN
+687 FFNNN